1 MNRPTGVTVLAVLQ
15 FIGAACFVI
24 GALLLMV
31 GSTFV
36 AAMVGRVG
44 AGGHGGTAMAGM
56 GALIGVVGGIFCLGF
71 AALHGVVGWGMWNL
85 KNWARM
91 VTLVLAAIG
100 ALLQVM
106 GMMGTLLHF
115 HIVLMLWHVI
125 WLGVD
130 AVIIWYLLTPEVRA
144 AFEGPQPQL
153 RAAGM

>member
-31 GSTFV
+31 GGTFV
-36 AAMVGRVG
+36 AAMLGNAAR
-44 AGGHGGTAMAGM
+44 GGGGTAMAGM
-56 GALIGVVGGIFCLGF
+56 GALIGVVGGVFCLMF

-91 VTLVLAAIG
+91 VTLVLAGIG

-106 GMMGTLLHF
+106 GMMGSLLHF
-115 HIVLMLWHVI
+115 HIGLMLWHVI

-130 AVIIWYLLTPEVRA
+130 AVIIWYLLTPEVKA
-144 AFEGPQPQL
+144 AFEGTQPQL
-153 RAAGM
+153 RAAGI